1 MLTRLS
7 VASACTA
14 LAMITAMSSAQAD
27 LVQVGPV
34 SASGAGFGNS
44 GTILTVSAQANATTE
59 SGSVTPVNGSPSC
72 VSVASPCDAPKF
84 SVPTLGQ
91 LGWTSGT
98 DVGLIFNANE
108 PNSDSITIPAGDL
121 VLSFYNGNTLIT
133 SFTNSADLV
142 YSSTAPGQGN
152 IGFLIGLDSTQAML
166 ADSSVFN
173 LANSQDFRIGLSAGF
188 IDVAG
193 GDESFTAQL
202 GPTAPVPGPVVG
214 AGLPGLITACFGL
227 LALARR
233 RRMAS

>member
-1 MLTRLS
+1 MVRLS

-14 LAMITAMSSAQAD
+14 LLMLTAMSAARAD
-27 LVQVGPV
+27 LVALGP
-34 SASGAGFGNS
+34 APATGAGFGNS

-59 SGSVTPVNGSPSC
+59 QGSVTPVNGAPVCDSL
-72 VSVASPCDAPKF
+72 ANPCSDPKF

-98 DVGLIFNANE
+98 DVALIFNGNE

-121 VLSFYNGNTLIT
+121 VLSFFNGNSLVT
-133 SFTNSADLV
+133 SFTNSAAIAFDTTF
-142 YSSTAPGQGN
+142 SGQGN
-152 IGFLIGLDSTQAML
+152 IGFLIGLDDTQAGQ
-166 ADSSVFN
+166 ADASVFS
-173 LANSQDFRIGLSAGF
+173 LANFQDFRIGLSAGF

-202 GPTAPVPGPVVG
+202 GAAAVPGPIVG
-214 AGLPGLITACFGL
+214 AGLPGLMAACFGL